1 MGFISTDDVVVRM
14 ATPALPL
21 AAVQFEPEVPG
32 DTEPPAVFLLH
43 GRRGDEREL
52 LPVAQELPE
61 ELHVV
66 CFRAPLVLPRSRGL
80 SESDARD
87 IVAGGQ
93 GTTAWYE
100 PELSPAD
107 ATKPQPR
114 TDQLD
119 RSLGLVN
126 ESVAAAVAA
135 FGLDAGRLGLL
146 GFDQGAVVSLA
157 CLLEAPEQY
166 DWVVALNGY
175 LPVSHV
181 TVEPEGVAGK
191 PVFVSAGEH
200 DPMVPAA
207 RSVAA
212 GERLRELGADVTL
225 RIYDSSH
232 GVDSE
237 EQRDVGEFVE
247 ERLG

>member
-1 MGFISTDDVVVRM
+1 M

-21 AAVQFEPEVPG
+21 AAVQFEPEVPA

-52 LPVAQELPE
+52 LPVARELPE
-61 ELHVV
+61 ELHTV
-66 CFRAPLVLPRSRGL
+66 CFRAPHVVQASRGL

-93 GTTAWYE
+93 GTTGWYE
-100 PELSPAD
+100 PELSPVD

-114 TDQLD
+114 ADQLN
-119 RSLGLVN
+119 RSIELVN
-126 ESVAAAVAA
+126 ESVAGAVGA
-135 FGLDAGRLGLL
+135 FGLDADRLGLL

-157 CLLEAPEQY
+157 CLFESPEQY

-175 LPVSHV
+175 LPFPYATRS
-181 TVEPEGVAGK
+181 PEGVAGK
-191 PVFVSAGEH
+191 PVFVSGGEH

-225 RIYDSSH
+225 RVYDASH
-232 GVDSE
+232 GVGPE
-237 EQRDVGEFVE
+237 EQRDVTAFVE
-247 ERLG
+247 AQVG